1 MGSPIRFWEGT
12 FSITPNF
19 LKRFSAWAGED
30 RERESHN
37 QKLAAIKS
45 LVTYANQI
53 GKCHY
58 TLSQIKS
65 EKLTTYRDTKGIPTW
80 FKSGL
85 QDKKHWRLEI
95 WKRNTGYWEKKIV
108 PETVR
113 RRMGQNSSVA
123 ANLKPEPRKQLF
135 IEMQSSPQTKTAIAL
150 LSRSES

>member
-53 GKCHY
+53 GKRHY

-65 EKLTTYRDTKGIPTW
+65 EKLTTYRDPKGIPSEQVKLMLDAVNTETI
-80 FKSGL
+80 KGL
-85 QDKKHWRLEI
+85 RDL
-95 WKRNTGYWEKKIV
+95 
-108 PETVR
+108 
-113 RRMGQNSSVA
+113 
-123 ANLKPEPRKQLF
+123 
-135 IEMQSSPQTKTAIAL
+135 AILLLLWGNAL
-150 LSRSES
+150 LRL